1 MKRRVASGVPVM
13 NLPSPSTQTTVNAQP
28 PGETDTRLR
37 GRWLLLARVVW
48 VGIAVLTLGLS
59 VASIPT
65 SLASLYVLCTGA
77 PATCSD
83 SGHVTPDYL
92 RALQGLG
99 LSLDIFATYEV

>member
-13 NLPSPSTQTTVNAQP
+13 NLPTASIQTTVHAQP

-48 VGIAVLTLGLS
+48 VGIALLTLGLS

-65 SLASLYVLCTGA
+65 SFASLHILCTDA
-77 PATCSD
+77 PAICSD
-83 SGHVTPDYL
+83 RGTSPQTICERFRRWVSP
-92 RALQGLG
+92 
-99 LSLDIFATYEV
+99 S